1 MIQKKAPQDVIKKI
15 RRSEKTVLIELKGDI
30 DMGRAMELRGGLLEI
45 LEENPAALVI
55 IMDEV
60 EFMDS
65 SGLATLVEGLQVSR
79 KRGSSFKLV
88 GLQSR
93 VRSIFEISR
102 LDKIFQIYENEI
114 EALKA

>member
-1 MIQKKAPQDVIKKI
+1 MSQKKTPQDVIKNI
-15 RRSEKTVLIELKGDI
+15 RHSDKAVLIELKGDI
-30 DMGRAMELRGGLLEI
+30 DMSRAMELRGGLLEI
-45 LEENPAALVI
+45 LQGKPATLVV
-55 IMDEV
+55 IMNEV

-79 KRGSSFKLV
+79 KRGSEFKLV

-102 LDKIFQIYENEI
+102 LDKIFQIYENET